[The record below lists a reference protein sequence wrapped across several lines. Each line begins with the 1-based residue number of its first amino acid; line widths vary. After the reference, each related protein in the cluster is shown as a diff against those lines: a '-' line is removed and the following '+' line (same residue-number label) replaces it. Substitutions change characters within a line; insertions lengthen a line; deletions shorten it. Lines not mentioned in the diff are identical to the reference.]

1 MNHTDTNEKLETLL
15 ADARRETRHRRRTRA
30 AAAIVAA
37 AAAIA
42 LIVWVSV
49 DRGADRKE
57 TAPAQTTTPEAVAMA
72 FLDAFGSFD
81 QDKAAPY
88 LADDA
93 ETAIFKLPTDP
104 GPDPWREFNSWLQA
118 VGFQLLDPSC
128 VEDAQTPS
136 GSLVLCGFDHHGLGS
151 DELGRGPFVNE
162 LFKFTVRDGEIVT
175 AQWVPS
181 RTSGFGEQMWEP
193 FAAWVVQ
200 AYPDDAPAMYED
212 WPDHNWSAL
221 TQRSI
226 ELWEQHVQDYV
237 AAQR

>member
-1 MNHTDTNEKLETLL
+1 LVT
-15 ADARRETRHRRRTRA
+15 
-30 AAAIVAA
+30 
-37 AAAIA
+37 
-42 LIVWVSV
+42 V

-57 TAPAQTTTPEAVAMA
+57 IAQAETTPPDAVAMA

-81 QDKAAPY
+81 RDKAASY

-93 ETAIFKLPTDP
+93 ETSIFTLPTDP
-104 GPDPWREFNSWLQA
+104 APDPWREYNNWLQA

-128 VEDAQTPS
+128 VEDAQTSS
-136 GSLVLCGFDHHGLGS
+136 GSLVLCGFDFHAFSS

-175 AQWVPS
+175 AEWPQS
-181 RTSGFGEQMWEP
+181 GASGFGPQMWDP

-200 AYPDDAPAMYED
+200 NYPDDAPVMYED
-212 WPDHNWSAL
+212 WPDQSSPAL

-226 ELWEQHVQDYV
+226 ELWEQHVKDYA
-237 AAQR
+237 AAQG